1 MEIQNQ
7 EKVDLDS
14 LTGTETTKHYQYA
27 IKRKGENCY
36 IIQRYN
42 KMENVWADLDG
53 LCYTKDQV
61 GDFVS
66 ELCSDCTKDDMIII
80 KSLV

>member
-14 LTGTETTKHYQYA
+14 LTGTEKTIHNPYA
-27 IKRKGENCY
+27 IIRKGENCY

-42 KMENVWADLDG
+42 KMKNVWADLDG
-53 LCYTKDQV
+53 ISYTKEQV

-66 ELCSDCTKDDMIII
+66 ELCSECTLDDMVIIT
-80 KSLV
+80 SRV

>member
-1 MEIQNQ
+1 
-7 EKVDLDS
+7 
-14 LTGTETTKHYQYA
+14 
-27 IKRKGENCY
+27 
-36 IIQRYN
+36 
-42 KMENVWADLDG
+42 MENVWADLDG
-53 LCYTKDQV
+53 LCYTKHQV